1 MTAPLMP
8 KATAVWLVENTTLTF
23 KQIGD
28 FCELHELEVQAI
40 ADGDVVFN
48 IVGLNPVTGGQLTA
62 DEIARC
68 EQDPSASLVGV
79 EPERNVKAENS
90 KNKKVLSPSQ
100 RSDKPAAI
108 LWILRN
114 CPEIID
120 SQICKLIGT
129 TKPTIA
135 SLRDGTHRDMANLRP
150 KNPVAVGLCKEK
162 DLDEAI
168 AVSKKWTELKSQPKK
183 TVKKK
188 AGKSAAKA
196 KAAAA
201 RKKESEKLKAAAA
214 KEKEAAKK
222 KAEAAKKKEA
232 EKKKAAAAKEKEA
245 AKKKAAA
252 AKKKEAEKKKAAAAK
267 EKEAAKKKAAA
278 AKKKEADRKKA
289 EAARQKAAEKKA
301 AAKEKAAAKKAAAKE
316 KKAAAKKTVKKKSK
330 KAEA

>member
-40 ADGDVVFN
+40 ADGDVAFN

-201 RKKESEKLKAAAA
+201 RKKEAEKLKNPAFA
-214 KEKEAAKK
+214 KTWIYRIVINTAISQLRKKRETVSLDEAAEI
-222 KAEAAKKKEA
+222 AVNASYGN
-232 EKKKAAAAKEKEA
+232 
-245 AKKKAAA
+245 
-252 AKKKEAEKKKAAAAK
+252 
-267 EKEAAKKKAAA
+267 
-278 AKKKEADRKKA
+278 ADL
-289 EAARQKAAEKKA
+289 QKALSGLTDEQKTLIRLRFFEDMKLEEIAMVMDENPNTIKSRLYRTL
-301 AAKEKAAAKKAAAKE
+301 KELQ
-316 KKAAAKKTVKKKSK
+316 VKM
-330 KAEA
+330 A